1 MMKIFLGDRT
11 IQFSSLPPEHQV
23 DDRLIVNYQSENQL
37 QQDWIRFRE
46 QVHFKSLLITYPG
59 IKSLPVSEPATDHFS
74 RIVFHDMDK
83 QPHAL
88 IAFLN
93 LFILVPAAGGLVRN
107 ERDENLFI
115 HRLGKWDLP
124 KGKVQ
129 QKELKLAE
137 KEGYLMAAA
146 NKAAIREVKEETGLN
161 SVSTI
166 RELPS
171 TWHIYADH
179 NTEILKRTYWFE
191 MVASGG
197 EILNPQVSEGIF
209 LVKWIP
215 TSELSFVMMNTY
227 ASIRDLLERTILDNR
242 STGRP

>member
-1 MMKIFLGDRT
+1 
-11 IQFSSLPPEHQV
+11 
-23 DDRLIVNYQSENQL
+23 
-37 QQDWIRFRE
+37 
-46 QVHFKSLLITYPG
+46 
-59 IKSLPVSEPATDHFS
+59 
-74 RIVFHDMDK
+74 MDK
-83 QPHAL
+83 QPRAI

-93 LFILVPAAGGLVRN
+93 LFTLVPAAGGLVRN

-115 HRLGKWDLP
+115 HRFGKWDLP
-124 KGKVQ
+124 KGKIT

-137 KEGYLMAAA
+137 KEGNLTKAT
-146 NKAAIREVKEETGLN
+146 NRAAIREVKEETGLK
-161 SVSTI
+161 SVTTT

-179 NTEILKRTYWFE
+179 NAEILKRTYWFE

-197 EILNPQVSEGIF
+197 EILKPQVSEGIF

-227 ASIRDLLERTILDNR
+227 ASIRDLLERTILVNR
-242 STGRP
+242 STFCP

>member
-1 MMKIFLGDRT
+1 MKIFLGDRT
-11 IQFSSLPPEHQV
+11 IHFSSLPPEHQV
-23 DDRLIVNYQSENQL
+23 DDQLIVNYQSENQL
-37 QQDWIRFRE
+37 QKDWIRFRE

-59 IKSLPVSEPATDHFS
+59 AESLQVSEPATDPFS

-83 QPHAL
+83 QPRAI

-93 LFILVPAAGGLVRN
+93 LFTLVPAAGGLVRN

-115 HRLGKWDLP
+115 HRFGKWDLP
-124 KGKVQ
+124 KGKIT

-137 KEGYLMAAA
+137 KEGNLTKAT
-146 NKAAIREVKEETGLN
+146 NRAAIREVKEETGLK
-161 SVSTI
+161 SVTTT

-179 NTEILKRTYWFE
+179 NAEILKRTYWFE

-197 EILNPQVSEGIF
+197 EILKPQVSEGIF

-227 ASIRDLLERTILDNR
+227 ASIRDLLERTILVNR
-242 STGRP
+242 STFCP